1 MEKAKAVRSLY
12 DDDTMNPYDSAGTG
26 PEFRQSPL
34 QPVPVP
40 GPQELH
46 DAMRTLWEQHVFWTR
61 LVILGIVSDLP
72 DLTASTERLLRNPAD
87 FGGILRIYYGE
98 PATSQFVRLFTDHLQ
113 IAAQLV
119 KAAKAGDTRAA
130 EAAER
135 SWYQNADQ
143 IARFLGSINPYWSE
157 QQWRAMLHEHL
168 ALTKA
173 EAVALLTRKYPES
186 VRLFDEIERQ
196 ALMMADMMTQGII
209 RQFYHRPG
217 Q

>member
-1 MEKAKAVRSLY
+1 MEKVKVVRSLY
-12 DDDTMNPYDSAGTG
+12 DDGTNTYYSVGMG
-26 PEFRQSPL
+26 PEFRQSPS

-40 GPQELH
+40 GLQELH
-46 DAMRTLWEQHVFWTR
+46 DTFRTLWEQHVFWTR

-98 PATSQFVRLFTDHLQ
+98 PAASQFVRLFTDHLT

-119 KAAKAGDTRAA
+119 KAAKAGDTQTA
-130 EAAER
+130 ETAER

-157 QQWRAMLHEHL
+157 QQWRAMLQKHL
-168 ALTKA
+168 ALIKA
-173 EAVALLTRKYPES
+173 EAVAVLTGNDAES
-186 VRLFDEIERQ
+186 VRLMDEIERQ
-196 ALMMADMMTQGII
+196 ALMMADTTSQGMI
-209 RQFYHRPG
+209 RQFYH
-217 Q
+217 